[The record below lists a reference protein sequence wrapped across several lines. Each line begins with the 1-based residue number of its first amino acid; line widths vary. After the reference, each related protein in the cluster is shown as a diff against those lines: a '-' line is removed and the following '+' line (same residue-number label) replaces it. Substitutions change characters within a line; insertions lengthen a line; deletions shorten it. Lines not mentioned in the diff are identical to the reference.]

1 MAIIY
6 EKDIEHK
13 KKFFA
18 KRLERGKLPI
28 EKRVKLRYDSKKQ
41 CRREKKMDIPAMLL
55 YMVVT
60 GVTPGPNNLM
70 ALYLSAQYGFSSA
83 RKFMIGSAGGF
94 FAKMLL
100 CGALNMLLASV
111 VPALV
116 PYLKWLGAAYMLYL
130 AFTML
135 RSGFATQ
142 GEQKDRTGESSY
154 VSGLA
159 LQVVNIKSWVANLSV
174 FSVYVTPYTTALPV
188 ILAVSVVNTMGMIL
202 WTVLWGSF
210 GNAFRR
216 VYSAHRKVFSV
227 VLAASLVL
235 CAVSAL

>member
-1 MAIIY
+1 
-6 EKDIEHK
+6 
-13 KKFFA
+13 
-18 KRLERGKLPI
+18 
-28 EKRVKLRYDSKKQ
+28 
-41 CRREKKMDIPAMLL
+41 MDIPAMLL

-70 ALYLSAQYGFSSA
+70 SLYLGAQYGLRGA
-83 RKFMIGSAGGF
+83 RKFMIGSTLGF
-94 FAKMLL
+94 FLKMLL
-100 CGALNMLLASV
+100 CGALNVALAAI

-135 RSGFATQ
+135 RSGFAPAA
-142 GEQKDRTGESSY
+142 EEKEKTGESTY
-154 VSGLA
+154 ASGLM

-188 ILAVSVVNTMGMIL
+188 IFAVSVVNTCGMIL

-216 VYSAHRKVFSV
+216 VYAAHRKIFSI

-235 CAVSAL
+235 CAISAL